1 MATEHYRPSSK
12 STYSRF
18 SPIQYPTLSK
28 FQSSIPINPLQI
40 NSTKHQK
47 PIIKDL
53 RRVNLFDEL
62 YPVQKNKTRIQ
73 ETVEV
78 IPQPVSCER
87 IFYSYTNDHTE
98 LRSRE
103 SIKLDQDIS
112 KRSNNNLMKLF
123 HNNEYDKRFNINIYS
138 TTLFI
143 FPKQR
148 NEKFITEIRYIP
160 EHITIRYKTTLE
172 LLAATLTSS
181 NHERYYQNIQDF
193 YHIAKDI
200 FYRI

>member
-1 MATEHYRPSSK
+1 MATEHYQPSSK
-12 STYSRF
+12 STCAPF
-18 SPIQYPTLSK
+18 SQIRYPTLSK
-28 FQSSIPINPLQI
+28 FQSSIPINPSQSNLT
-40 NSTKHQK
+40 NRQK

-53 RRVNLFDEL
+53 RRINLLNEL
-62 YPVQKNKTRIQ
+62 YPFQKNKTRIQ

-87 IFYSYTNDHTE
+87 IFYSYADDHTY

-103 SIKLDQDIS
+103 SIKLDQNIS
-112 KRSNNNLMKLF
+112 KYSNNNLMKLF
-123 HNNEYDKRFNINIYS
+123 HNNDYDKQFQLNIYS

-160 EHITIRYKTTLE
+160 EHVTIRYKTTLD

-181 NHERYYQNIQDF
+181 AHEHYYQNIHDF